1 MDINSIQGANA
12 YASSTRPVA
21 ESNLVQDQNREAA
34 QADLNQ
40 ESTRAVQEAFEV
52 SITPE
57 AREQQAAASEE
68 TEEALLPE
76 PAQAATESQAPAQQP
91 SQIVNIVA

>member
-1 MDINSIQGANA
+1 MEINNIHGANP
-12 YASSTRPVA
+12 YANARPAA
-21 ESNLVQDQNREAA
+21 ESNLVQEQNQEAA

-52 SITPE
+52 NITQE

-68 TEEALLPE
+68 AEETQLPE
-76 PAQAATESQAPAQQP
+76 PVQAAAAEQEPARQP

>member
-12 YASSTRPVA
+12 YAATRPVA
-21 ESNLVQDQNREAA
+21 ESNVVQEQNQEAA
-34 QADLNQ
+34 QTDLNQ

-52 SITPE
+52 NITQE

-68 TEEALLPE
+68 TEETRPE
-76 PAQAATESQAPAQQP
+76 RAQVAAESQTPAQQP

>member
-12 YASSTRPVA
+12 YANTRPVA
-21 ESNLVQDQNREAA
+21 ESNVVQEQNQEAA
-34 QADLNQ
+34 QTDLNQ

-52 SITPE
+52 NITQE
-57 AREQQAAASEE
+57 AREAAAGE
-68 TEEALLPE
+68 TEETQLPE
-76 PAQAATESQAPAQQP
+76 PAQAAAAEQTPAQQP

>member
-12 YASSTRPVA
+12 YAATRPVT
-21 ESNLVQDQNREAA
+21 ESNVVQEQNQEAA

-52 SITPE
+52 NITEE
-57 AREQQAAASEE
+57 ARAQQAAAGE
-68 TEEALLPE
+68 TEETQLPE
-76 PAQAATESQAPAQQP
+76 PAQAAAADQGPAQQP
-91 SQIVNIVA
+91 SQIVNIVAW